1 MPTLFDTT
9 ELQTGS
15 NKIDVVK
22 MDFAGV
28 EAMTW
33 QELFTGFDTLH
44 AITFSSGLQF
54 VMKLLE
60 MFQNAEIIFGCEA
73 VMSFSLQ
80 EIMAYQNKL
89 LERLRNNMS
98 AAKSILLDRIDAGEV
113 LIFVAR
119 EQLSHEKIYLLSAE
133 DGRKRVI
140 MGSANMSYN
149 AFSGIQREN
158 ICFIDGDEAYNWYYD
173 VFLSLR
179 ENSTDEISHS
189 ALVMADLEDN
199 IEELPIARTIRLQR
213 AMVLEPQDN
222 KADVEFVLD
231 MHKLANGLTPMLP
244 KAEKK
249 NGRLLVNPETV
260 IKLKKAVQTEN
271 IRMKEQRS
279 EYPQLIV
286 DVFNSRVTLNDM
298 ELNLTLN
305 TDDVA
310 KDVQLFLRYMDG
322 YKRFHGDYENMQY
335 RYFEFANWFFCSP
348 FMAVMRDMAARFDQN
363 RLPYPVF
370 GLVYGQS
377 KAGKTSFLETLLK
390 MMIGQKPKIAAQEFT
405 RSSIEKLKLMV
416 QGAPIIVDDMVQNRF
431 NQHAIETIKT
441 DDFGVAEHLVNYSAV
456 VISANEDVKAVSP
469 EVIRRT
475 VICRV
480 EAGLTNT
487 EVMRNNVV
495 RSVQKEIG
503 TAFYREYLHRMLALV
518 PDLLAEM
525 QSDEEESSPDI
536 LKVSSEIIVNIMQ
549 EYNDLPPYIRP
560 LTLDNYFSEKVTG
573 KYAIKTIKDAWANS
587 RKSFD
592 VKLRSNELCYNVGVH
607 YEADRLLKE
616 LPETLEARKVR
627 DSVVMNLAEAKE
639 FFGIDFKQSWLPWR

>member
-1 MPTLFDTT
+1 M
-9 ELQTGS
+9 
-15 NKIDVVK
+15 
-22 MDFAGV
+22 
-28 EAMTW
+28 
-33 QELFTGFDTLH
+33 
-44 AITFSSGLQF
+44 
-54 VMKLLE
+54 
-60 MFQNAEIIFGCEA
+60 
-73 VMSFSLQ
+73 
-80 EIMAYQNKL
+80 
-89 LERLRNNMS
+89 
-98 AAKSILLDRIDAGEV
+98 
-113 LIFVAR
+113 
-119 EQLSHEKIYLLSAE
+119 
-133 DGRKRVI
+133 
-140 MGSANMSYN
+140 
-149 AFSGIQREN
+149 
-158 ICFIDGDEAYNWYYD
+158 
-173 VFLSLR
+173 
-179 ENSTDEISHS
+179 
-189 ALVMADLEDN
+189 
-199 IEELPIARTIRLQR
+199 
-213 AMVLEPQDN
+213 QDN

-231 MHKLANGLTPMLP
+231 MHKLANGLTHMLP

-503 TAFYREYLHRMLALV
+503 TAFYRESLHRMLALV